1 MVPKSNL
8 ETDQNRCRLY
18 VAFSFVNGN
27 VRYNYINSV
36 LRVAEVGSLSANE
49 KMATKFSS
57 GPYLLF

>member
-1 MVPKSNL
+1 M
-8 ETDQNRCRLY
+8 
-18 VAFSFVNGN
+18 AFSFVNGN

-57 GPYLLF
+57 GAYLLV